1 MHDKQKL
8 CIMTAAD
15 IKAFQEYLFERE
27 YSMATVRKYVTDM
40 NTFFRFLQGN
50 QEVDKARLLAYKCW
64 LLERYSIA
72 SVNSMLAALNQM
84 LVFCGAADLRLKRV
98 KIQRQNFADNGKEMT
113 KEEYRRLIDAALQN
127 GKSQLALIIET
138 ICATGIRI
146 SELTY
151 FTVEQLRRGNVK
163 VRNKGKTRIILI
175 PDKLR
180 LKLLYYIQRRE
191 IQSGCIFVSRNGR
204 PKDRSNIWS
213 EMKAL
218 HTRANVSRQKI
229 FPHNLRHLFARV
241 YYGRTKDMSGLADIL
256 GHSSLETTRIYT
268 ASSGNIYQERIER
281 LGLVT

>member
-1 MHDKQKL
+1 MQDKQKL
-8 CIMTAAD
+8 FIMTAAD
-15 IKAFQEYLFERE
+15 IKAFQEYLYERE

-50 QEVDKARLLAYKCW
+50 QEVDKARLLDYKSW
-64 LLERYSIA
+64 LLEHYSIS

-113 KEEYRRLIDAALQN
+113 KEEYKRLKDAALQN
-127 GKSQLALIIET
+127 GKAQLGMIIET

-151 FTVEQLRRGNVK
+151 FTVEQLKRGSVK

-180 LKLLYYIQRRE
+180 RKLLYYIQRRQ
-191 IQSGCIFVSRNGR
+191 IRSGCIFVSRNGR

-218 HTRANVSRQKI
+218 HTRAKVPRQKI
-229 FPHNLRHLFARV
+229 YPHNLRHLFARV
-241 YYGRTKDMSGLADIL
+241 YYGITKDMSGLADIL

>member
-1 MHDKQKL
+1 MQDNQKL
-8 CIMTAAD
+8 FIMTAAD
-15 IKAFQEYLFERE
+15 IKAFQEYLYERE

-40 NTFFRFLQGN
+40 NTFLRFLQGN
-50 QEVDKARLLAYKCW
+50 QEVDKARLLEYKSW
-64 LLERYSIA
+64 LLEQYSIA
-72 SVNSMLAALNQM
+72 SVNSMIAALNQM

-113 KEEYRRLIDAALQN
+113 KEEYKRLKDAALQK
-127 GKSQLALIIET
+127 GKAQLGMIIET

-146 SELTY
+146 SELMY
-151 FTVEQLRRGNVK
+151 FTVEQLKRGSVE

-180 LKLLYYIQRRE
+180 LKLLYYIQRRQ
-191 IQSGCIFVSRNGR
+191 IRSGCIFVSRNGR

-218 HTRANVSRQKI
+218 HIKANVSRQKI
-229 FPHNLRHLFARV
+229 YPHNLRHLFARV
-241 YYGRTKDMSGLADIL
+241 YYGMTKDMSGLADIL